1 MSMMGKMPKLGER
14 GIIHFI
20 VLLILLAGLVAGL
33 YLVQHT
39 QIFEPKAGGNI
50 TRVEIV
56 DNDGN
61 PIATT
66 DTTKVKLKV
75 TWVNLPE
82 ASESGNVN
90 GVSSNKLLAQAPT
103 EKLIRGPLTFI
114 SASPNPCPLGNVGSA
129 SEKHCKT
136 AISWGTL
143 SETDPIQVYVSRP
156 GPGIPIPKQLFAANR
171 SGTQDANWIPE
182 EGAIFEL
189 YSGAKCTESNIEG
202 TSGCFYDADTG
213 TLLKSVQVTTYSTQT
228 FPQSFRAANSYE
240 ELSQAQERLFY
251 GNPTTIDWEL
261 NPGAGSKVV
270 YAQFNL
276 GGIWGGMVKSS
287 IELTGTQPPF
297 NVTLSADPTTVTSG
311 QQTTLSWTIMGAV
324 TSCDLSLGV
333 SEDVSAQGG
342 QASPIV
348 TSGSKTITLT
358 NSTSKSLTQ
367 TFTLGCSDGNGNAVQ
382 SSADVKVLPVLTEC
396 TVPQFVRSF
405 NSYFGDSRYISIC
418 DFNKDEVINIFDIY
432 YLLNQQPHI

>member
-171 SGTQDANWIPE
+171 SGTQ
-182 EGAIFEL
+182 
-189 YSGAKCTESNIEG
+189 
-202 TSGCFYDADTG
+202 
-213 TLLKSVQVTTYSTQT
+213 
-228 FPQSFRAANSYE
+228 
-240 ELSQAQERLFY
+240 
-251 GNPTTIDWEL
+251 
-261 NPGAGSKVV
+261 
-270 YAQFNL
+270 
-276 GGIWGGMVKSS
+276 
-287 IELTGTQPPF
+287 
-297 NVTLSADPTTVTSG
+297 
-311 QQTTLSWTIMGAV
+311 TTLSWTIMGAV

>member
-66 DTTKVKLKV
+66 DATKVKLKV
-75 TWVNLPE
+75 TWVNNVE
-82 ASESGNVN
+82 ANG
-90 GVSSNKLLAQAPT
+90 GVSIINDEPISSSY
-103 EKLIRGPLTFI
+103 I
-114 SASPNPCPLGNVGSA
+114 SAKPNPCPLGNVGST

-171 SGTQDANWIPE
+171 SCTQEVNWIPK

-261 NPGAGSKVV
+261 NPGAGSKGV

-358 NSTSKSLTQ
+358 NSSSKSLTQ

-396 TVPQFVRSF
+396 TVPKFVRSF